1 MRGVVLHDAAKL
13 LLSTAGERVRLRGRR
28 ARRRDVLREATYLVI
43 MLAPLQARHAMRG
56 HARVTAILV
65 EILSMH
71 F

>member
-13 LLSTAGERVRLRGRR
+13 LLSTAGRARLRARR